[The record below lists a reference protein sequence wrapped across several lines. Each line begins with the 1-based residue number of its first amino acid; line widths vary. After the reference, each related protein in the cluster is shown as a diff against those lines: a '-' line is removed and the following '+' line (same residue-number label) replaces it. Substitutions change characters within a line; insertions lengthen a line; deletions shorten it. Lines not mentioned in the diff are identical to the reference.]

1 MSKRTAKDNKPGQQ
15 SQRTGKKSARPAR
28 QTRWLRGFWW
38 LFLAVFIASGIW
50 LGYYG
55 VSTVASDR
63 AIADMGETITRLRVL
78 NDESEAGAKASP
90 APEQVPEE
98 ATASAPETDTLLAY
112 YRELAAENPD
122 LTGWVSISD
131 TVVDYPVMYTPGEPQ
146 HYLHR
151 DFQNYRSVAG
161 VPFLDARCNPESR
174 TENRILYAHNM
185 RSGQMFAPLIGYLEP
200 DFLEAHPTI
209 QFDTLSQ
216 RGSYT
221 VFAVLQIN
229 LASMDAP
236 SMQCYRLFDTAL
248 LEDVDTMNVYLQ
260 KYATVRTGEIQRYD
274 QILTLSTCQHLG
286 SIDRLVVMA
295 GQAGT
300 PPDVV
305 PNGE

>member
-1 MSKRTAKDNKPGQQ
+1 MSKRTAKNNRSGQQ
-15 SQRTGKKSARPAR
+15 SQSTGKKSAVTAR
-28 QTRWLRGFWW
+28 QARWLRGFWW

-63 AIADMGETITRLRVL
+63 AIVDMGETITRLRVL
-78 NDESEAGAKASP
+78 NDENEVGAKTGP
-90 APEQVPEE
+90 EPEQAPDE
-98 ATASAPETDTLLAY
+98 ATASMPEADTLLAY

-146 HYLHR
+146 RYLHR
-151 DFQNYRSVAG
+151 DFQNHRSVAG
-161 VPFLDARCNPESR
+161 VPFLDARCDPQSR
-174 TENRILYAHNM
+174 TENKILYAHNM

-209 QFDTLSQ
+209 HFDTLSQ

-221 VFAVLQIN
+221 VIAVLQIN

-248 LEDVDTMNVYLQ
+248 LEEVDAMNVYLQ
-260 KYATVRTGEIQRYD
+260 HYATVCTGEIQRYD

-295 GQAGT
+295 RQEGMS
-300 PPDVV
+300 PDDA
-305 PNGE
+305 PS